1 MTREDIEQM
10 RKVAPELVE
19 KLERGEA
26 FITPKYIQLFHEY
39 EKLDLED
46 KCELYD
52 LITNDLK
59 KELPYNE

>member
-1 MTREDIEQM
+1 MTKEDIEQM

-19 KLERGEA
+19 KLEHGET
-26 FITPKYIQLFHEY
+26 ITTPRYVKLFHEY
-39 EKLDLED
+39 ERLSLED

-59 KELPYNE
+59 EKLSNE

>member
-1 MTREDIEQM
+1 MTKDDIEQM

-19 KLERGEA
+19 KLERGET
-26 FITPKYIQLFHEY
+26 ITAPRYVQLFHEY
-39 EKLDLED
+39 EKLSLDD

-59 KELPYNE
+59 KELSDE

>member
-19 KLERGEA
+19 KLEHGET
-26 FITPKYIQLFHEY
+26 ITAPMYVKLFHEY
-39 EKLDLED
+39 EKLSLED

-59 KELPYNE
+59 EKLSDE

>member
-19 KLERGEA
+19 KLEHGET
-26 FITPKYIQLFHEY
+26 ITTPRYVHLFHEY
-39 EKLDLED
+39 EKLSLED

-59 KELPYNE
+59 EKLSDE